1 MQDIGLRDTRVCSL
15 TVEAHKMV
23 LLLSLLQAEATR
35 LDTVVTD
42 MPVSQCYDMDK
53 KTMTTDFVMGITVV
67 AFSMGIVTGMIIMKI
82 ILL

>member
-1 MQDIGLRDTRVCSL
+1 M
-15 TVEAHKMV
+15 EAM
-23 LLLSLLQAEATR
+23 R
-35 LDTVVTD
+35 LDTVAMD